1 MSHMRLLESP
11 AIQVDTCHG
20 PVYVQIGK
28 DEHGQLRVVVI
39 VKRDEEYD
47 IHLTDMQASQLAMAL
62 DDQANRLYRA
72 FRPHLCGGEVS

>member
-1 MSHMRLLESP
+1 MLESP

-20 PVYVQIGK
+20 PVYVQIGQNSR
-28 DEHGQLRVVVI
+28 GQLRVVV
-39 VKRDEEYD
+39 VVEGDEYSD

-72 FRPHLCGGEVS
+72 FRPHLCGGEAS